1 MSGEAR
7 LAGEPA
13 DPEQTLLTRACAGDR
28 EAFERLIAAHREAV
42 YRAAW
47 FVLEDREEA
56 LDVTQEAFLRAFRH
70 LARFEQRSSF
80 RTWVRRIAV
89 NEALRRRERRQL
101 EPRSGAP
108 AEEELP
114 PAPGERVE
122 DLLARREARQ
132 LVRQA
137 IGELP
142 PAARAAVLLRD
153 VEGLSYAEIAAELE
167 IPRGTVM
174 SRIHHGRTLLRR
186 KLEALLGP
194 RAQEIQLARGEEP
207 A

>member
-1 MSGEAR
+1 MTNDEAR
-7 LAGEPA
+7 LAGEP
-13 DPEQTLLTRACAGDR
+13 DPEQALLTSACAGDR
-28 EAFERLIAAHREAV
+28 EAFARLVAAHREAV
-42 YRAAW
+42 HRAAW
-47 FVLEDREEA
+47 FVLEDHDDA

-70 LARFEQRSSF
+70 LSRFERRSSF

-89 NEALRRRERRQL
+89 NEALRRRERRQQ
-101 EPRSGAP
+101 EPRAGGTEEQQLPAAP
-108 AEEELP
+108 DEPQHEALE
-114 PAPGERVE
+114 
-122 DLLARREARQ
+122 RREARQ

-137 IGELP
+137 IEELP

-186 KLEALLGP
+186 RLEALLGP
-194 RAQEIQLARGEEP
+194 RAQAIQLAREEEP
-207 A
+207 S